1 MHVLAYEKYW
11 YAILSLF
18 LGVKKLLRD
27 FLLARNGAGIVR
39 NARNK
44 SGIFSPEISQEFSQ
58 EN

>member
-1 MHVLAYEKYW
+1 MHVPAYENYW

-18 LGVKKLLRD
+18 LGVKKLLRA

-44 SGIFSPEISQEFSQ
+44 SGIFSPENLISSPD
-58 EN
+58 